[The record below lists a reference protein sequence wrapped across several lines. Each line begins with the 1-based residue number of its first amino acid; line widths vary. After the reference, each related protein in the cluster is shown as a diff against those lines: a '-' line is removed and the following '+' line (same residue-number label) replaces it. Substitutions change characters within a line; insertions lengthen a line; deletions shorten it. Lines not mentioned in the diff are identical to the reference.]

1 MKSRYLINVFCIGAQ
16 ELNVLIILIV
26 AMTMTMPYFEISIT
40 SLSNKIVLKQIH
52 LWQDFLKIRLQGKIL
67 AYVFL

>member
-1 MKSRYLINVFCIGAQ
+1 MKSRYLINVFYIGAQ

-26 AMTMTMPYFEISIT
+26 AMTMTMLYFEISIT

-52 LWQDFLKIRLQGKIL
+52 LWQDFLKIRL
-67 AYVFL
+67 